1 MLMQISSGSGPA
13 ECELA
18 VLLFFRAL
26 RKEFPDIELVD
37 ERKGS
42 VAGGRASI
50 RFRTRWE
57 LPDLK
62 ALAGTIQWICPSP
75 LRPHHGRKNWFI
87 DLSILGEAPRPDM
100 SGPVRF
106 ERFRSGG
113 KGGQNVNKVETGVR
127 LVHTETGIAVRETG
141 ERSQWM
147 NRRRAEERL
156 QAALGE
162 LRIEAEKK
170 DEEGAGLSAES
181 GIPTYRDPQS
191 NWQTTNAFD
200 SEEAKRNPQLFL
212 RGTNE
217 RIREWKDAKPNAAH
231 AAIADFARRLRGR
244 ASILHITQN
253 IDALSEDAGDT
264 SVFHLHGSILKSRC
278 RRCGAHFPRLA
289 PYSLEDTC
297 PACGRS
303 DGAVRPDIVL
313 FGEVPY
319 GMDWIPGI
327 LREADIFIAVG
338 TSLIVYPAARFVA
351 EAMEHGCLDRF
362 LITKD
367 LPDELF
373 TDPAHIDL
381 DEADSILEYTKFF
394 RGSAARILPQV
405 LEGIAWEIE
414 ARMSPKLLP

>member
-42 VAGGRASI
+42 VAGGRTSI

>member
-1 MLMQISSGSGPA
+1 MYKINLNS
-13 ECELA
+13 
-18 VLLFFRAL
+18 
-26 RKEFPDIELVD
+26 
-37 ERKGS
+37 KG
-42 VAGGRASI
+42 
-50 RFRTRWE
+50 WKKE
-57 LPDLK
+57 LPV
-62 ALAGTIQWICPSP
+62 IVI
-75 LRPHHGRKNWFI
+75 
-87 DLSILGEAPRPDM
+87 LS
-100 SGPVRF
+100 
-106 ERFRSGG
+106 
-113 KGGQNVNKVETGVR
+113 
-127 LVHTETGIAVRETG
+127 
-141 ERSQWM
+141 
-147 NRRRAEERL
+147 
-156 QAALGE
+156 
-162 LRIEAEKK
+162 
-170 DEEGAGLSAES
+170 GAGLSAES

-338 TSLIVYPAARFVA
+338 TFLIVYPAARFVA